1 MISTDTTHLPVT
13 DETMFLC
20 NPLSLLGSPFKVDS
34 PRVGVD
40 ALACNQAYLS
50 SQEDQVRPQK
60 QQQGPAA
67 LHEQEC
73 FVSKP
78 SGLLDGV
85 CFLMHLWAA
94 L

>member
-1 MISTDTTHLPVT
+1 
-13 DETMFLC
+13 MFVR
-20 NPLSLLGSPFKVDS
+20 NPLSLLRSPFNVDG

-40 ALACNQAYLS
+40 ALACNQAKK
-50 SQEDQVRPQK
+50 DQVRPQK
-60 QQQGPAA
+60 RQQAPAA

-78 SGLLDGV
+78 SGDEV

-94 L
+94 LWIQHCNDLEKIRQSVRK